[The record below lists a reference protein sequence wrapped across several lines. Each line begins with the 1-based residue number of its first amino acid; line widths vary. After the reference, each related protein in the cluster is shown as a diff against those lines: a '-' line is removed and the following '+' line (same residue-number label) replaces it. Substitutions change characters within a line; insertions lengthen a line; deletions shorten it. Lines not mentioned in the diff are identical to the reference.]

1 MIDLQCFESRMAGMQ
16 GRYPEMP
23 ARAVTMVRFVF
34 FLQRRLEERLAS
46 VLEARGLSHSAWS
59 LMIMIHSDPAQSISP
74 SAASD
79 ALRQSRPHMTR
90 IADDLVARG
99 WIERVQDPIDRRAVV
114 LRLTAAGSAAL
125 KDMLPIMWAEY
136 ESLVSGFPD
145 EDAQHLCGLLRDW
158 LADLE
163 RPDGTADLIGEDPGR
178 G

>member
-1 MIDLQCFESRMAGMQ
+1 MIGLQCFESRMAGMQ
-16 GRYPEMP
+16 GLYPEMP
-23 ARAVTMVRFVF
+23 VRAITMVRLVF
-34 FLQRRLEERLAS
+34 FLQRYLEERLAS

-59 LMIMIHSDPAQSISP
+59 LMIMIHSDPVQAISP
-74 SAASD
+74 SAASE

-99 WIERVQDPIDRRAVV
+99 WVERVQDAIDRRAVV
-114 LRLTAAGSAAL
+114 LRLTAAGRAAL
-125 KDMLPIMWAEY
+125 NDMLPMMWAEY

-145 EDAQHLCGLLRDW
+145 EDAQRLCGLLRGW

-163 RPDGTADLIGEDPGR
+163 RPDGPANLIGEDPDR